1 MSARRDSAV
10 PERAMV
16 LAAGLGK
23 RMRPLTDMRPKALV
37 EVMGRA
43 LIDHALDRLAA
54 LGVAATVVNI
64 HHFAQAL
71 EAHLTL
77 RKTPGVIISD
87 ERRELLDTGGGIVQA
102 LPLLGTAPFLLVNS
116 DSLWI
121 EGANSNLERLARHFD
136 PVRMDALLM
145 LAPAG
150 DSIGYD
156 GRGDYNLAADGRLQ
170 RRASAENAPFVYAG
184 GAMIAP
190 ALFAGAPENA
200 FPLSLLFDRAEQRGR
215 LFGLTLQGTFL
226 HVGTPAA
233 IALAE
238 HAIRRQSEAR

>member
-1 MSARRDSAV
+1 MSTRRDSAV

-23 RMRPLTDMRPKALV
+23 RMRPLTDTRPKALV
-37 EVMGRA
+37 EVLGRA
-43 LIDHALDRLAA
+43 LIDHVLDRIAA
-54 LGVAATVVNI
+54 LGVAAAVVNV

-71 EAHLTL
+71 EAHLA
-77 RKTPGVIISD
+77 RREAPGVIISD
-87 ERRELLDTGGGIVQA
+87 ERRELLDTGGGTIRA

-121 EGANSNLERLARHFD
+121 EAANSNLERLARHFD
-136 PVRMDALLM
+136 PVRMDALL
-145 LAPAG
+145 LIASVG

-170 RRASAENAPFVYAG
+170 RRARGENAPFVYAG
-184 GAMIAP
+184 CAMIAP
-190 ALFAGAPENA
+190 VLFAGAPENA
-200 FPLSLLFDRAEQRGR
+200 FPLSVLFDRTEQRGR
-215 LFGLTLQGTFL
+215 LFGLAMEGTFL

-238 HAIRRQSEAR
+238 DAIRRQSEAR